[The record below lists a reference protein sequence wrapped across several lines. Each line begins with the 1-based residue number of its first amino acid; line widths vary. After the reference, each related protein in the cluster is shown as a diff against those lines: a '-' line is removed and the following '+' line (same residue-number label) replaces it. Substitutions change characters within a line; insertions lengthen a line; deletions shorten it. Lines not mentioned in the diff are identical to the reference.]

1 MQRRPLRLRIAA
13 VAFTA
18 ALGGCASLP
27 PVGAPVAAPEPRPGD
42 AWAWAVF
49 DGFRGFEIGE
59 LRQRVTEVAGDS
71 VTVELARGD
80 ATRTLACTREW
91 NPRAGVTP
99 AGDEVAYDPPLPL
112 FRFPL
117 ADGAGWTEKV
127 TATDRRTGARFPVW
141 VQARVL
147 GRERVA
153 TPAGEFD
160 AVVVHR
166 VIEIHDDSI
175 WRTHTV
181 VVEREWY
188 APAAGHG
195 VRFRH
200 ELRHYFTR
208 TGGGGNEGGG
218 GMVQQDWDRE
228 RLELRAVSRA
238 PR

>member
-1 MQRRPLRLRIAA
+1 MQRRAYRFRIAA
-13 VAFTA
+13 ALLAA
-18 ALGGCASLP
+18 ALGGCAALP

-42 AWAWAVF
+42 EWTWAVF
-49 DGFRGFEIGE
+49 DGFRGYGIGE
-59 LRQRVTEVAGDS
+59 LHQRVKAVDGDT
-71 VTVELARGD
+71 VTVEARRGD
-80 ATRTLACTREW
+80 ATQALAHTREW

-117 ADGAGWTEKV
+117 ADGARWTGIV

-147 GRERVA
+147 GRETVA

-160 AVVVHR
+160 AVVIHR
-166 VIEIHDDSI
+166 VIEIGDENI

-188 APAAGHG
+188 APTAGRG
-195 VRFRH
+195 VRLRH

-208 TGGGGNEGGG
+208 SGGGGGEGGG

-228 RLELRAVSRA
+228 RLELRGLSRA